1 MPRTARLS
9 VMISHEIKAELK
21 STAES
26 MGMTESALTAFIIG
40 QWLTT
45 QRQVQKSLQGLMGS
59 PEMARFVTSAVPDV
73 EPPTVDRIPERGK
86 AVDGKK
92 EKV

>member
-21 STAES
+21 SVAEG
-26 MGMTESALTAFIIG
+26 MGMTESALTAYIIG

-45 QRQVQKSLQGLMGS
+45 QRQVQKSLSGLMGS
-59 PEMARFVTSAVPDV
+59 PEIARLVTQASAEGESPLI
-73 EPPTVDRIPERGK
+73 DRSHGGAQGGPKRG
-86 AVDGKK
+86 
-92 EKV
+92 

>member
-1 MPRTARLS
+1 MARTARLS

-21 STAES
+21 TYAEG

-45 QRQVQKSLQGLMGS
+45 QRQVQNSLTSLIGM
-59 PEMARFVTSAVPDV
+59 PEIARYLTQATGDAD
-73 EPPTVDRIPERGK
+73 THIVDRVPERGQTTEGQKRK
-86 AVDGKK
+86 A
-92 EKV
+92 